1 LATLYTLVFELRQE
15 VADLHFRV
23 EVTEI
28 KVADCL
34 QILASLRDAL
44 FPISDVEAEDEDPG
58 IEGDGVLH
66 PEPSTSGKCKEEAM
80 REDSATAAA
89 RAQEQDETGHSAHE
103 PVDLPATWST
113 YQLGV

>member
-28 KVADCL
+28 KVTDCL

-44 FPISDVEAEDEDPG
+44 FPNSDVEAEAEDPG
-58 IEGDGVLH
+58 IERDGVDARG
-66 PEPSTSGKCKEEAM
+66 SSGSKEETM
-80 REDSATAAA
+80 REDRATAAA
-89 RAQEQDETGHSAHE
+89 CTQEQDDTGHSAHE
-103 PVDLPATWST
+103 PVDLPATWPT
-113 YQLGV
+113 YQPGV